1 MPAEADG
8 VCEIELALDFGR
20 ARKINLMLSNEA
32 GERVCMT
39 CDLPDPKKRTFAMYR
54 QQSGATDFSLA
65 FPATTVAPMSGA
77 GNKYTLRLFLDRCS
91 VEVFGANGEFAMT
104 NLLFPASPYTLLTL
118 SAEGSAARM
127 EHLTVYPL
135 GTAE

>member
-1 MPAEADG
+1 
-8 VCEIELALDFGR
+8 
-20 ARKINLMLSNEA
+20 MLSNEA

-39 CDLPDPKKRTFAMYR
+39 CDLPDPQKRTFVMHR

-65 FPATTVAPMSGA
+65 FPATTVAPMPGA
-77 GNKYTLRLFLDRCS
+77 GNKCTLRLFLDRCS

-104 NLLFPASPYTLLTL
+104 NLLFPASPYTSLTL
-118 SAEGSAARM
+118 SAEGGAARM